1 MNTRLKRLPLV
12 LILLVAFAFSQDLES
27 GYQAAEA
34 KLDSG
39 DFDGAEQAFKS
50 LLEID
55 PTFAPAFIG
64 LAHVSLRKGEMK
76 ATQDYLKKA
85 IEADPENQDFRDEF
99 DRLNELNTL
108 MSKGGRAM
116 KNHELDEAYETFAL
130 ALEKY
135 PNFAEAA
142 YSMGLAKF
150 RQEKFFEAVKL
161 FRKALEL
168 YPYHETARVAI
179 KTVAKKFFNDGNTAY
194 RRGDL
199 DGAMESFKKALEIDS
214 TFFQAHYQIG
224 VIQSKLGDKAKA
236 IVHYQKAL
244 DINPKFYKGWFA
256 MGLAKSAQNDIDG
269 ALEALNTA
277 VDIYPG
283 YEKAYG
289 AMGDIYIQQNDLDKA
304 RQVLTIA
311 TQVSPTYA
319 KGFAKLGLIDIKEE
333 KWESA
338 VANLT
343 SASELN
349 GKDAMVWF
357 NMATAYNHLGEC
369 EKAKKAARTCTELK
383 QRFGGGWY
391 ELGVAEWCQGQGNKT
406 AALNALER
414 SRNDRSWRK
423 MAEYELDR
431 INNPQKYQD

>member
-1 MNTRLKRLPLV
+1 MRIP
-12 LILLVAFAFSQDLES
+12 ILLITVSLVFGQSLES
-27 GYQAAEA
+27 GYQEAEA
-34 KLDSG
+34 KLNSG
-39 DFDGAEQAFKS
+39 DFEGAELGFKS
-50 LLEID
+50 LLETD
-55 PTFAPAFIG
+55 PTFAPALIG
-64 LAHVSLRKGEMK
+64 LAHVSLGKGEMK
-76 ATQDYLKKA
+76 NTQDYLKKA

-108 MSKGGRAM
+108 MSKGSRAM
-116 KNHELDEAYETFAL
+116 KNRELDEAYDTFAL

-150 RQEKFFEAVKL
+150 RQKDFFAAVKH
-161 FRKALEL
+161 FREALKL
-168 YPYHETARVAI
+168 YPYHEKARVAI
-179 KTVAKKFFNDGNTAY
+179 KTVGKKFFNDGNTAY

-199 DGAMESFKKALEIDS
+199 DGAMSSFEKALEIDS
-214 TFFQAHYQIG
+214 TFYQAHYQIG
-224 VIQSKLGDKAKA
+224 VIQSKLGNKPDA
-236 IVHYQKAL
+236 VDHYQKAL

-256 MGLAKSAQNDIDG
+256 LGLAKSAQNDIEG
-269 ALEALNTA
+269 ALAALNSA

-289 AMGDIYIQQNDLDKA
+289 AMGDIYIQQNDYDKA
-304 RQVLTIA
+304 RQVLSVA
-311 TQVSPTYA
+311 AQVSPAYA
-319 KGFAKLGLIDIKEE
+319 KGWATLGLLDVKQE
-333 KWESA
+333 KWENA
-338 VANLT
+338 VSNLT
-343 SASELN
+343 MASDLN

-357 NMATAYNHLGEC
+357 NLATAYNHLGEC
-369 EKAKKAARTCTELK
+369 EKAKNAARTCTELK
-383 QRFGGGWY
+383 NRFGGGWY

-431 INNPQKYQD
+431 INNPLKYQD